1 MRMDMSMQLSKEDF
15 ESIRETRKRLF
26 AGDAVADCDLKVF
39 VKWSEI
45 AARFLS
51 AMGTEYWLTEKE
63 ILRISRECEGYL
75 NKRKQAG
82 VEYYWSDD
90 VLVCKK
96 ANGETE
102 VAR

>member
-1 MRMDMSMQLSKEDF
+1 MQLSKEDF

-75 NKRKQAG
+75 TKRKQAD
-82 VEYYWSDD
+82 VEYYWGDD
-90 VLVCKK
+90 VLMVKDS
-96 ANGETE
+96 NGEIRKAE
-102 VAR
+102 